1 MAFNPNYNIV
11 GACQYIRKEAEEL
24 ARENYAF
31 NLQRKTGMLDW
42 LTSPENGGV
51 NANYIESNGKLHK
64 LEVFYDQRV
73 KECQITDD
81 CYASV
86 CDDGTTP
93 ARKRFE
99 FTLDNCIGTP
109 VREYTVN
116 DMEVLCKDTRTF
128 MQEYIAQDQRA
139 GREHLSK
146 KMLAEVD
153 AMKGINRYWNG
164 PPYGAA
170 GSSKTVDLIDSSGN
184 QKLPL
189 PGNFAEVMLDYANNQ
204 LNGQPAFIGQGN
216 FELFWKLHGYSC
228 CNSATPYGEA
238 SIEGEGRFYL
248 DQAANEML
256 GANDILMV
264 APGAVKSVFFTE
276 NSLVERMGTNTPQN
290 QSIVIRDF
298 AGYPFSWNFDF
309 YWDICDKKW
318 KSRMSLAWGVFNV
331 FQADS
336 FSNNSETEGSPD
348 CTDELD
354 GLTGVF
360 GLSIT

>member
-11 GACQYIRKEAEEL
+11 GACQFIRKEAAEL
-24 ARENYAF
+24 AGINYAF

-81 CYASV
+81 CFASV

-128 MQEYIAQDQRA
+128 MQEYMAQDQRA

-146 KMLAEVD
+146 VMLAEVNN
-153 AMKGINRYWNG
+153 MVGINRYWNG

-216 FELFWKLHGYSC
+216 FELFWKLQEWSC

-238 SIEGEGRFYL
+238 NIEGEGRFYL
-248 DQAANEML
+248 DQAANEVL
-256 GANDILMV
+256 GTNDILMV

-276 NSLVERMGTNTPQN
+276 NSLVERMGTNTAQN

-298 AGYPFSWNFDF
+298 AGYPFDWNFDF

-360 GLSIT
+360 SLSIT